1 MIKRFFLGFFLL
13 LGCAQIQ
20 ASTERLASPDGRVRP
35 RLKGVRRQVIDRY
48 LPNVVPVKNAVTQF
62 TGYGCSSDHRP
73 GLLVQEL
80 HCLVSLGYAVRALVG
95 RKIKYQ
101 LPVPVLKSM
110 TKYLV

>member
-48 LPNVVPVKNAVTQF
+48 LPNVVPVKNAVTH
-62 TGYGCSSDHRP
+62 DKA
-73 GLLVQEL
+73 LEMML
-80 HCLVSLGYAVRALVG
+80 HWARNGGWCCV
-95 RKIKYQ
+95 IEE
-101 LPVPVLKSM
+101 
-110 TKYLV
+110 